1 MKLIIISG
9 PSGSGK
15 TTLSVNLEKELRNS
29 FVLSTDNYYKT
40 GLLSFFLS
48 KFIKAY
54 FDKIISHD
62 DNLLRK
68 EINSILENRCID
80 HYYQYDFKKRIKRK
94 LFYRINK
101 IEYLIIE
108 GIFTLELLE
117 FLSKY
122 NYLLIRLKT
131 NKKICEKR
139 VSTRDKLERGKK
151 NINED
156 KEFNFGWNLF
166 QAKEKKLI
174 SNKNKKELV
183 FSSNPNIQLI
193 LNEIFKLNF

>member
-1 MKLIIISG
+1 MKLIIITG

-15 TTLSVNLEKELRNS
+15 TTLSLKLREELRNS

-48 KFIKAY
+48 KFIKSY

-62 DNLLRK
+62 ENLLK
-68 EINSILENRCID
+68 DDINLILKNRCID
-80 HYYQYDFKKRIKRK
+80 HYYKYDFKRRIKRK

-101 IEYLIIE
+101 IDYLIIE
-108 GIFTLELLE
+108 GIFTLELLD

-122 NYLLIRLKT
+122 KYLLIRLNT

-139 VSTRDKLERGKK
+139 VFIRDKLERRKK
-151 NINED
+151 NKNED
-156 KEFNFGWNLF
+156 KEFNLGWNIF
-166 QAKEKKLI
+166 QAKEKKL
-174 SNKNKKELV
+174 SFNKNRKELV
-183 FSSNPNIQLI
+183 FSSNPNIQII
-193 LNEIFKLNF
+193 LNEIFKLNL

>member
-80 HYYQYDFKKRIKRK
+80 YYYQYDFKKRIKRK

>member
-15 TTLSVNLEKELRNS
+15 TTLSLKLREELRNS

-48 KFIKAY
+48 KFIKSY

-62 DNLLRK
+62 ENLFRND
-68 EINSILENRCID
+68 INSILKNRSID
-80 HYYQYDFKKRIKRK
+80 HYYKYDFKRRIKRK

-101 IEYLIIE
+101 IDYLIIE
-108 GIFTLELLE
+108 GIFTLELLD

-122 NYLLIRLKT
+122 NYLLIRLNT
-131 NKKICEKR
+131 NKKLCEKR
-139 VSTRDKLERGKK
+139 VFIRDKLERRKK
-151 NINED
+151 NKNED
-156 KEFNFGWNLF
+156 KEFNSGWKIF
-166 QAKEKKLI
+166 QAKEKKL
-174 SNKNKKELV
+174 SLNKNRKELV
-183 FSSNPNIQLI
+183 FSSNPNIQII
-193 LNEIFKLNF
+193 LNEIFKLNL